1 MQEYIIPVVCVISI
15 ISLLVVHIVMGSR
28 KPFLSSI
35 LSLFPGII
43 VLIIINLTSAYT
55 GVYVPVS
62 PLTTGISALF
72 GIPGI
77 TFLLIIPVVF

>member
-1 MQEYIIPVVCVISI
+1 MQEYIIPIVCIISV
-15 ISLLVVHIVMGSR
+15 ISLLVVHIIMGSKR
-28 KPFLSSI
+28 PFISSI
-35 LSLFPGII
+35 LSLLPGII
-43 VLIIINLTSAYT
+43 TLILINLTSAYT
-55 GVYVPVS
+55 GVYIPVS